1 MMDREEFED
10 LLCAITASTIA
21 NIVEETGMSEE
32 EAADGVKDNAL
43 APVRARFFVRAYHR
57 FVGRRRSEGSGVFHQ
72 YYITLTQN

>member
-32 EAADGVKDNAL
+32 EAADGVKVKASRPCGRD
-43 APVRARFFVRAYHR
+43 FFVRAYHNIAIR
-57 FVGRRRSEGSGVFHQ
+57 GGGRERID
-72 YYITLTQN
+72 YINIT